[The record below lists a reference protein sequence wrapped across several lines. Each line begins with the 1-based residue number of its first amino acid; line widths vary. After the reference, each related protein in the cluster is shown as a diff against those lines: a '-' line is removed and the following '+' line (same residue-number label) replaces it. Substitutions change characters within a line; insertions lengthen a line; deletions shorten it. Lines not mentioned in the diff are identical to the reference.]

1 MENLQALWKQIT
13 IMGWSDILDIIA
25 VAFLIYWLV
34 PLFRSTGSSRIAKV
48 VVALLLIIWL
58 TGVLK
63 MHTLNFILSQLSQ
76 VGLIA
81 IVVLFQPELRRMID
95 HLINMKWKRLFDPEE
110 ENDLMVP
117 VIQQTVQACEVM
129 SEERVGA
136 LIVFARTSHL
146 DE

>member
-1 MENLQALWKQIT
+1 METLQALWKQIT
-13 IMGWSDILDIIA
+13 IMGWSDILDIIV

-63 MHTLNFILSQLSQ
+63 MHTLNFILSPLSQ

-81 IVVLFQPELRRMID
+81 IVVLFSR
-95 HLINMKWKRLFDPEE
+95 NCA
-110 ENDLMVP
+110 V
-117 VIQQTVQACEVM
+117 
-129 SEERVGA
+129 
-136 LIVFARTSHL
+136 
-146 DE
+146 